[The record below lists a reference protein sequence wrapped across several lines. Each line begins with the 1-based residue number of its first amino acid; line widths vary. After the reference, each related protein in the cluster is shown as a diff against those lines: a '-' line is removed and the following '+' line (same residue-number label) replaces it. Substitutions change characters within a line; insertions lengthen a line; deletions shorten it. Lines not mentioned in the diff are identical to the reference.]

1 MAHHLVPPLLF
12 WVCVGAEATV
22 SIESPRFTLE
32 GRLSVTRN
40 ILFKSVVSQ
49 QNFGV
54 FPGHSGTRQ
63 VSTCNDRACRRQE
76 FCSSFPSDM
85 VKEQELQA
93 GENLKKL

>member
-12 WVCVGAEATV
+12 WVCVGTEATV

-32 GRLSVTRN
+32 GRLSVTCN

-54 FPGHSGTRQ
+54 FPDHSGARQ
-63 VSTCNDRACRRQE
+63 ISTCNDRACRGQE
-76 FCSSFPSDM
+76 FSSSFPSDL

-93 GENLKKL
+93 GKNFKKL